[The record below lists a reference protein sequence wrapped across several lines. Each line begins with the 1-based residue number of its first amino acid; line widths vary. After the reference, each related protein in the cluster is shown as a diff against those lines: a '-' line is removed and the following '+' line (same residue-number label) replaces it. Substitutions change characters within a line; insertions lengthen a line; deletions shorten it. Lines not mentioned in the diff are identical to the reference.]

1 MKAKDL
7 GVSRGGFLGNVI
19 QKAFAENPL
28 KYLFSKTWKY
38 SEGNRRNLVWIWIMF
53 IIANCIPLFARPL
66 IWARIINIITIEG
79 INSANIKK
87 LLAFLSVTLFIELF
101 HWSLHGPARVM
112 ERVNAFK
119 VRINY
124 RKYLMKGVMTLP
136 MEWHVEH
143 HSGDTIDRI
152 EKGTGSLFEF
162 SKDSFVVIYSLV
174 QLVGSLSMLLYFSP
188 SSAYIVFPV
197 MFITALVVMRFDKIM
212 IEQYRDL
219 SRAENAIS
227 ESVFDA
233 ISNITTVII
242 LRVEKLVF
250 DAIMTKVTKPL
261 GLYRDNNRLNEIKWF
276 ITSMCCVTMTILVV
290 GNYFWQNLG
299 TKGGILVGS
308 VYLLINYLDKVGEL
322 LFNFTS
328 MYGEI
333 VRFKARIHNSE
344 ELALDFKTESFANHV
359 LPSDWQKLEI
369 QDLNFSYH
377 SEGERDLNL
386 KGVNMTVRK
395 GERIA
400 LIGKTGSGKT
410 TLLKIIRD
418 LYHPRGMKLSVDG
431 IHISEGFGGISR
443 AISLVPQDPEI
454 FATTIRENITLG
466 AEHGSE
472 MIERYMDM
480 ASFTDVAKDLPR
492 GLDTSIK
499 EKGVNLSGGQKQRLA
514 LTRGLLASHDKEMVL
529 LDEPTSGLDTATEMD
544 VYRKTFE
551 GFKGRTII
559 STIHRL
565 HLLPLFDTIYLFEEG
580 RIIASGTL
588 GELIANSPEFREL
601 WQKSIAEI
609 H

>member
-1 MKAKDL
+1 MKTRND
-7 GVSRGGFLGNVI
+7 GGSVGLGNFVR
-19 QKAFAENPL
+19 KTFSDNPL
-28 KYLFSKTWKY
+28 KYLFGKTWKY

-53 IIANCIPLFARPL
+53 IVANSIPLFARPL
-66 IWARIINIITIEG
+66 VWAKIINVITTEG
-79 INSANIKK
+79 INMANIRK
-87 LLAFLSVTLFIELF
+87 LLILLSVTLFIEFF
-101 HWSLHGPARVM
+101 HWCLHGPARVM

-124 RKYLMKGVMTLP
+124 RRYLMKGVMTLP

-197 MFITALVVMRFDKIM
+197 MFVTALIVMRFDKIM
-212 IEQYRDL
+212 IEQYRAL

-250 DAIMTKVTKPL
+250 DAIMRKVEKPL
-261 GLYRDNNRLNEIKWF
+261 DLYRDNNRLNEIKWF
-276 ITSMCCVTMTILVV
+276 ITSMCNVIMTILVV
-290 GNYFWQNLG
+290 SNYFWQNLG
-299 TKGGILVGS
+299 VKGGVLVGS

-333 VRFKARIHNSE
+333 VRYKARIQNSE
-344 ELALDFKTESFANHV
+344 ELTLDFKSGSFANHV
-359 LPSDWQKLEI
+359 LPSDWSRLEI

-377 SEGERDLNL
+377 GDGERDLNL
-386 KGVNMTVRK
+386 NGVNMMLRR

-418 LYHPRGMKLSVDG
+418 LYHPQGIKLSVD
-431 IHISEGFGGISR
+431 SNEVSQGFGGISR

-466 AEHGSE
+466 AEHGPE
-472 MIERYMDM
+472 IVQHYMDM
-480 ASFTDVAKDLPR
+480 ASFTEVALRLPR

-514 LTRGLLASHDKEMVL
+514 LARGLLASHDKEIVL
-529 LDEPTSGLDTATEMD
+529 LDEPTNGLDSATEMD
-544 VYRKTFE
+544 VYRKILD
-551 GFKGRTII
+551 GFKGKTII
-559 STIHRL
+559 STVHRL
-565 HLLPLFDTIYLFEEG
+565 HLLPLFDKIYLFENG
-580 RIIASGTL
+580 RIISCGTL
-588 GELIANSPEFREL
+588 CELLANSPEFREL
-601 WQKSIAEI
+601 WAKSIAEI
-609 H
+609 S